1 MFCAEQVAEFRPHAK
16 KLRESGIDTFVIG
29 SGAPNFARG
38 FSERMGGEIP
48 IFSDEKRAGY
58 QALGLRR
65 GIGTVLDPRAALP
78 AVGALF
84 RHGQRR
90 TMGDQNQQGGVI
102 IVRPDGSMPYKFVSR
117 FSGDHPKPEVVVAAA
132 LAPV

>member
-16 KLRESGIDTFVIG
+16 TLRGSGIGTFVIG

-48 IFSDEKRAGY
+48 IFSDEKRVTY
-58 QALGLRR
+58 QALELRR
-65 GIGTVLDPRAALP
+65 GVSTVLDPRAALP

-84 RHGQRR
+84 RYGQRR
-90 TMGDQNQQGGVI
+90 TMGDANQQGGVI
-102 IVRPDGSMPYKFVSR
+102 IVRPDGTMPYKFVSR
-117 FSGDHPKPEVVVAAA
+117 YSGDHPKPEAVVAAA
-132 LAPV
+132 LA